1 MQTFLSFESSGDD
14 QIIASK
20 ENELAINALQE
31 NKKYV
36 YLYGPNKSGKSS
48 LAKKF
53 SIINNKKLIH
63 YIPDQLEFET
73 DVYLDLNQLPLKSE
87 NFFHFLQYFI
97 SNNLNLTIFSNHSLD
112 IKSSNTEIIP
122 DTLSRLKSFTLISIN
137 PPKDQLLFL
146 LIEKFL
152 KNKSISVQPKI
163 IHHIMNF
170 IERTYVDAFQAAE
183 AINHLLY
190 ENNHNINLSLISE
203 YYEQVQRPLS

>member
-1 MQTFLSFESSGDD
+1 MQTFLSFESSFDD

-63 YIPDQLEFET
+63 DIPDQLEFET

-97 SNNLNLTIFSNHSLD
+97 SNNLNLTIFSNHILD
-112 IKSSNTEIIP
+112 IK
-122 DTLSRLKSFTLISIN
+122 DRY
-137 PPKDQLLFL
+137 
-146 LIEKFL
+146 
-152 KNKSISVQPKI
+152 KNKKLGLFNLDGIWLAKNKEEFLMRENDRLELEKI
-163 IHHIMNF
+163 DFPLI
-170 IERTYVDAFQAAE
+170 
-183 AINHLLY
+183 Y
-190 ENNHNINLSLISE
+190 ENQIIDGKYLSFF
-203 YYEQVQRPLS
+203 VKHCFR

>member
-1 MQTFLSFESSGDD
+1 MQTFLSFESLVDD

-63 YIPDQLEFET
+63 DIPDQLEFET

-97 SNNLNLTIFSNHSLD
+97 SNNINLTIFTNHSLD
-112 IKSSNTEIIP
+112 TNFSNSEIIP
-122 DTLSRLKSFTLISIN
+122 DTLSRLKSFTSVSID
-137 PPKDQLLFL
+137 PPQDELLFL
-146 LIEKFL
+146 LVEKFL
-152 KNKSISVQPKI
+152 KKKSISVQPKI
-163 IHHIMNF
+163 IFHIIKF
-170 IERTYVDAFQAAE
+170 IERTYEDALRAAE
-183 AINHLLY
+183 VINHLLY

-203 YYEQVQRPLS
+203 YYEQI